1 VAVGDGNLAWY
12 SFNLENIKLQHTK
25 KDHGKLITQQKT
37 LKSILNSMNSPVLYQ
52 NSVLS
57 FDDVLLV
64 PQHSNVPSRTDP
76 VLATQLTKNI
86 KISHPIVATN
96 MSTITESDMM
106 CDMWMSGSY
115 GFMHRFMSTER
126 YEEQM
131 KLFFKKCMHN
141 DLFTPIKGIVSIGV
155 KGEEINNGWLDNE
168 YLSGVIIDIAHG
180 DSDSVCKTIEE
191 VKAKYPHLD
200 VIAGNI
206 ATRSGFMRMVNAG
219 ADAVRVGIGGGSACT
234 TRMVTGHGL
243 PTLASVIDCAETSFR
258 TGIPIIADGGF
269 KTSGDIV
276 KALAFGA
283 SAVCLGSMLAATSS
297 TPGALLELPN
307 GQFKEYYG
315 MSSYT
320 AQERHK
326 DTGKRR
332 GIAAEGI
339 DRLLPYKG
347 DTSELLSEILGGIA
361 SGLSYSGAF
370 SIDELRENAE
380 YVILTTGSMKES
392 KLI

>member
-1 VAVGDGNLAWY
+1 MNRPRLY
-12 SFNLENIKLQHTK
+12 F
-25 KDHGKLITQQKT
+25 
-37 LKSILNSMNSPVLYQ
+37 KSQTSC
-52 NSVLS
+52 LS

-76 VLATQLTKNI
+76 RIDTTTKLTKNI
-86 KISHPIVATN
+86 KIKHPVVSTN

-106 CDMWMSGSY
+106 RDMWVSGSY
-115 GFMHRFMSTER
+115 GLMHRFMSTER
-126 YEEQM
+126 YQEQM
-131 KLFFKKCMHN
+131 KQFVDKCMSLDMH
-141 DLFTPIKGIVSIGV
+141 TPIFGAISIGV

-168 YLSGVIIDIAHG
+168 HISVVIIDIAHG
-180 DSDSVCKTIEE
+180 DSDSVCKTIAD
-191 VKAKYPHLD
+191 VKSKWPHLD

-206 ATRSGFMRMVNAG
+206 ATVSGFRRMVNAG

-234 TRMVTGHGL
+234 TRMVTGHGI
-243 PTLASVIDCAETSFR
+243 PTLTSIIDCAEASR
-258 TGIPIIADGGF
+258 QTGVPIIADGGF

-297 TPGALLELPN
+297 TPGAVLELPD

-326 DTGKRR
+326 DSGKRR
-332 GIAAEGI
+332 GVAAEGI

-347 DTSELLSEILGGIA
+347 DTSELLSEIISGIV
-361 SGLSYSGAF
+361 SGLTYSGAF
-370 SIDELRENAE
+370 NIEELRENAE
-380 YVILTTGSMKES
+380 YIVLTTGSMKES
-392 KLI
+392 KLL

>member
-1 VAVGDGNLAWY
+1 
-12 SFNLENIKLQHTK
+12 
-25 KDHGKLITQQKT
+25 
-37 LKSILNSMNSPVLYQ
+37 MNSPSLYQ
-52 NSVLS
+52 CSALS

-76 VLATQLTKNI
+76 VLDTQLTKNI
-86 KISHPIVATN
+86 KTRHPVVATN
-96 MSTITESDMM
+96 MSTITESEMM
-106 CDMWMSGSY
+106 YDMWASGSY

-131 KLFFKKCMHN
+131 NQFVKKCCCGPA
-141 DLFTPIKGIVSIGV
+141 TPIRGIVSIGV
-155 KGEEINNGWLDNE
+155 KGEEISNGWIDNE
-168 YLSGVIIDIAHG
+168 HLAGVIIDIAHG

-191 VKAKYPHLD
+191 VKTKYPHLD

-206 ATRSGFMRMVNAG
+206 ATRHGFLRMVNAG

-234 TRMVTGHGL
+234 TRIVTGHGL
-243 PTLASVIDCAETSFR
+243 PTLASIIDCAEVSHR
-258 TGIPIIADGGF
+258 TGVPIIADGGF

-283 SAVCLGSMLAATSS
+283 STVCLGSMLAATSS

-347 DTSELLSEILGGIA
+347 DTSELLSEILGGIS

-370 SIDELRENAE
+370 NIEELRENVQ
-380 YVILTTGSMKES
+380 YVTLTTGSMRES
-392 KLI
+392 KLL

>member
-1 VAVGDGNLAWY
+1 
-12 SFNLENIKLQHTK
+12 
-25 KDHGKLITQQKT
+25 
-37 LKSILNSMNSPVLYQ
+37 MNSPTLYQ
-52 NSVLS
+52 QSVLS

-64 PQHSNVPSRTDP
+64 PQHSNVPSRTAP
-76 VLATQLTKNI
+76 VLETNLTRNI
-86 KISHPIVATN
+86 KIKHPVVSTN
-96 MSTITESDMM
+96 MSTITESEMM
-106 CDMWMSGSY
+106 CDMWESGSY

-126 YEEQM
+126 YQEQM
-131 KLFFKKCMHN
+131 KLFVQKCFKR
-141 DLFTPIKGIVSIGV
+141 DVFTAVRGIVSIGV
-155 KGEEINNGWLDNE
+155 KGEEINNGWLDHE
-168 YLSGVIIDIAHG
+168 HLAGVIIDIAHG

-191 VKAKYPHLD
+191 VKTKYPHLD

-206 ATRSGFMRMVNAG
+206 ATKHGFLRMVNAG

-234 TRMVTGHGL
+234 TRMVTGHGM
-243 PTLASVIDCAETSFR
+243 PTLASVIDCAKVSYK
-258 TGIPIIADGGF
+258 TGVPIIADGGF

-283 SAVCLGSMLAATSS
+283 NAVCLGSMLAATSS
-297 TPGALLELPN
+297 TPSALLELPD

-332 GIAAEGI
+332 GVAAEGI

-370 SIDELRENAE
+370 SIDEFRENTE
-380 YVILTTGSMKES
+380 YVILTTGSMRES
-392 KLI
+392 KLL

>member
-1 VAVGDGNLAWY
+1 M
-12 SFNLENIKLQHTK
+12 
-25 KDHGKLITQQKT
+25 QQF
-37 LKSILNSMNSPVLYQ
+37 I
-52 NSVLS
+52 
-57 FDDVLLV
+57 
-64 PQHSNVPSRTDP
+64 
-76 VLATQLTKNI
+76 
-86 KISHPIVATN
+86 
-96 MSTITESDMM
+96 
-106 CDMWMSGSY
+106 
-115 GFMHRFMSTER
+115 
-126 YEEQM
+126 
-131 KLFFKKCMHN
+131 KKCMSA
-141 DLFTPIKGIVSIGV
+141 DMYTPILGAISIGV
-155 KGEEINNGWLDNE
+155 KGEEINNGWLDHE
-168 YLSGVIIDIAHG
+168 HLAVVIIDIAHG

-191 VKAKYPHLD
+191 VKSKYTHLD

-206 ATRSGFMRMVNAG
+206 ATRHGFLRMVDAG

-234 TRMVTGHGL
+234 TRMVTGHGM
-243 PTLASVIDCAETSFR
+243 PTLASIIDCADASHK
-258 TGIPIIADGGF
+258 TGVPIIADGGF

-283 SAVCLGSMLAATSS
+283 STVCLGSMLAATSS
-297 TPGALLELPN
+297 TPGAILELPN

-347 DTSELLSEILGGIA
+347 DTTELLSEILGGVA

-370 SIDELRENAE
+370 SIEELRESAE
-380 YVILTTGSMKES
+380 YTILTTGSMKES
-392 KLI
+392 KLL